1 MMSNTLHAAQAR
13 TVPRAPHPPGCAIRS
28 QPHRR
33 PCRRPPNPPQGLG
46 YLQRCPLA
54 ATGFEDDGRF
64 PWATIADHRVDGH
77 EQLAGYGRQRS
88 FFRFAPA
95 AFYERLVGRGNPKK
109 AALAAVARKLLVAI
123 NAMIRDGRGWQ
134 LALIVQPSCC

>member
-1 MMSNTLHAAQAR
+1 MSTTTEPATRPRISAALPSSSNWVR
-13 TVPRAPHPPGCAIRS
+13 G
-28 QPHRR
+28 RR
-33 PCRRPPNPPQGLG
+33 P
-46 YLQRCPLA
+46 
-54 ATGFEDDGRF
+54 
-64 PWATIADHRVDGH
+64 IADHRVDGH